1 MEESRDFGT
10 HITGPGKGRVKST
23 EFKFEICRRDPS
35 GDVDPSGDANPAVII
50 ILKRGEGL
58 KKDEIKGP
66 VTRDSIN

>member
-1 MEESRDFGT
+1 MLRRPG
-10 HITGPGKGRVKST
+10 GKGRVKST
-23 EFKFEICRRDPS
+23 EFKFEICRR
-35 GDVDPSGDANPAVII
+35 DPSGDANPAVII